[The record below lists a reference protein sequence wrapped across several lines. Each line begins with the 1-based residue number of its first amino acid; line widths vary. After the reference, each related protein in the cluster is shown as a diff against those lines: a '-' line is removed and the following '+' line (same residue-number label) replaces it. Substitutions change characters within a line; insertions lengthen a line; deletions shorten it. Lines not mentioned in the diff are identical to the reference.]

1 MKADSPIE
9 KSITRAARVMSLL
22 LLTFVLI
29 ASASPQRS
37 SETPKHQMS
46 KKELKILLSSA
57 KTAKDHQQIAAYFA
71 QQAQI
76 FEKKSGEYK
85 ARCED
90 VAEYPMKYNTKY
102 PSEYDHCRFWAQY
115 YASKSRDAEKTAT
128 LHEQLANG
136 LLDGK
141 R

>member
-1 MKADSPIE
+1 MKVDSRIE
-9 KSITRAARVMSLL
+9 KSMTRAKRVMRFLL
-22 LLTFVLI
+22 LSLILT
-29 ASASPQRS
+29 ASASAQLS
-37 SETPKHQMS
+37 SEAPKHQMS
-46 KKELKILLSSA
+46 KKQLKVLLSSA
-57 KTAKDHQQIAAYFA
+57 QTAKDHQQIAAYFA

-136 LLDGK
+136 LLDG
-141 R
+141 